1 MINPTDSELQHLFL
15 KWWEQSF
22 PNVQP
27 RSQAMMTHTAF
38 ARFIL
43 ELQGNQQQEVVG

>member
-1 MINPTDSELQHLFL
+1 MTDTEIQYHFL

-27 RSQAMMTHTAF
+27 RSQAMMTHAAF

-43 ELQGNQQQEVVG
+43 DQQGNSQQEQGR